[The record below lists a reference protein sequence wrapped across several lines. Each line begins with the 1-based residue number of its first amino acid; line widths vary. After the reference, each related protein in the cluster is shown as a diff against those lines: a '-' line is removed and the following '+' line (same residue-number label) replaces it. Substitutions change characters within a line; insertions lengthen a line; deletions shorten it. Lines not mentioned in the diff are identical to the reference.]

1 LALNDIKSATLSPLS
16 SHVYVKEAVTLSI
29 ITRYINREVL
39 VSALA
44 VSMVLLLIISSSRFA
59 HYLSK
64 AVTGELDAQAVVEII
79 INLLP
84 AYLSTL
90 LPLGGFLAVLLT
102 LGRLSV
108 DNELTVLFAN
118 GVSQAQLVKA
128 VLVPL
133 SILALLV
140 AFLSLWL
147 APETSRNVEQ
157 VLYQQS
163 HEAEFDS
170 VVAGRFQGNIERQ
183 VIYAQGMSDDR
194 QQLQNVFVFNRPA
207 PGAAPV
213 VIKSTSARQVFDE
226 QYQSRYLLLKNGSRT
241 EGEPG
246 QLDYTITQ
254 FEELAVRSYTQEL
267 EINITRGFT
276 LPTNVLVGSPVAD
289 YRAQLYWRVS
299 LPLMTLI
306 VSFIAIALGQV
317 NPRKGRFTRLLPAIL
332 VYLMYLSALTSF
344 RDDMS
349 KGLAGADIKIVALHT
364 GFLMIGLVLLFA
376 GPFIRSIVGRLRHQ
390 ENHHAPT

>member
-1 LALNDIKSATLSPLS
+1 M
-16 SHVYVKEAVTLSI
+16 SI

-108 DNELTVLFAN
+108 DHELTVLFAN
-118 GVSQAQLVKA
+118 GVSQVQLVKV

-133 SILALLV
+133 SVLALLV

-183 VIYAQGMSDDR
+183 VIYAEGMSDDR
-194 QQLQNVFVFNRPA
+194 QQLQNVFVFNRPSS
-207 PGAAPV
+207 GAAPV
-213 VIKSTSARQVFDE
+213 VIKSTSARQVFNE
-226 QYQSRYLLLKNGSRT
+226 QFQSRYLLLKNGSRT

-246 QLDYTITQ
+246 QLDYTITH
-254 FEELAVRSYTQEL
+254 FEELAVRLYTQEL

-276 LPTNVLVGSPVAD
+276 LPTNVLIGSPVAD
-289 YRAQLYWRVS
+289 HRAQLYWRIS

-306 VSFIAIALGQV
+306 VSFVAIALGQV
-317 NPRKGRFTRLLPAIL
+317 SPRKGRFTRLLPAIL

-349 KGLAGADIKIVALHT
+349 KGLAGADIKIVALHA
-364 GFLMIGLVLLFA
+364 GFLVIGLLLLFA
-376 GPFIRSIVGRLRHQ
+376 GPFIGSIVGRLRHQ
-390 ENHHAPT
+390 GNHHAPN

>member
-1 LALNDIKSATLSPLS
+1 MVES
-16 SHVYVKEAVTLSI
+16 YVPKEAVTLSI

-59 HYLSK
+59 YYLSK

-108 DNELTVLFAN
+108 DHELTVLFAN
-118 GVSQAQLVKA
+118 GVSQVQLVKV

-133 SILALLV
+133 SVLALLV

-183 VIYAQGMSDDR
+183 VIYAEGMSDDR
-194 QQLQNVFVFNRPA
+194 QQLQNVFVFNRPSS
-207 PGAAPV
+207 GAAPV
-213 VIKSTSARQVFDE
+213 VIKSTSARQVFNE
-226 QYQSRYLLLKNGSRT
+226 QFQSRYLLLKNGSRT

-246 QLDYTITQ
+246 QLDYTITH
-254 FEELAVRSYTQEL
+254 FEELAVRLYTQEL

-276 LPTNVLVGSPVAD
+276 LPTNVLIGSPVAD
-289 YRAQLYWRVS
+289 HRAQLYWRIS

-306 VSFIAIALGQV
+306 VSFVAIALGQV
-317 NPRKGRFTRLLPAIL
+317 SPRKGRFTRLLPAIL

-349 KGLAGADIKIVALHT
+349 KGLAGADIKIVALHA
-364 GFLMIGLVLLFA
+364 GFLVIGLLLLFA
-376 GPFIRSIVGRLRHQ
+376 GPFIGSIVGRLRHQ
-390 ENHHAPT
+390 GNHHAPN